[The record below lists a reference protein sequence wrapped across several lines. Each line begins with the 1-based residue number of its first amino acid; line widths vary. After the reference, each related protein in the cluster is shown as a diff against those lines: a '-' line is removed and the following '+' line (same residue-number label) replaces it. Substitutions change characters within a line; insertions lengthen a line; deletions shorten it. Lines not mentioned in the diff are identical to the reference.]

1 MKTPPPEPLLPIR
14 LGIMSNG
21 DPADARTWSGVP
33 NAILNDL
40 EPMVDSVVYLPA
52 APVTPARRRWE
63 RFRKGFSRTLGHRA
77 LPAFD
82 RGHLRRRTDSISET
96 ARRESVDAV
105 LAITVDQFVAHV
117 DLDVPIV
124 HHSDTTFK
132 GLENWY
138 PEITRLWPMTSR
150 RGHDITR
157 EAIRRSAHST
167 YPSRWAAA
175 QAIDTYGASEEC
187 TTVIPYGCN
196 LRNPPGRE
204 DTLQRQIGSGE
215 CRLLFIGRDWNRK
228 GGPLV
233 LETLSVLRNRGVDA
247 SLTVVGTTPPK
258 TDLPVKTIGFLNRQ
272 VPADLERYRSLWR
285 DATFLFM
292 PSRAETFGAVYAEAA
307 ANGVPSIALD
317 IGGVGDA
324 VIDGENGR
332 LLSPNVN
339 AETCADTITELLQT
353 PDAYEQLV
361 RSSRDR
367 YETTLNWN
375 AWCKTTLGILE
386 TLISNGKKANHR

>member
-1 MKTPPPEPLLPIR
+1 MAELRLPIR

-33 NAILNDL
+33 NSILNHL

-63 RFRKGFSRTLGHRA
+63 RFRKGFSRILGHRGF
-77 LPAFD
+77 PAMD
-82 RGHLRRRTDSISET
+82 RGHLKRRTDSISE
-96 ARRESVDAV
+96 AAKRESVDAV

-117 DLDVPIV
+117 DLDVPLL
-124 HHSDTTFK
+124 HHSDTTFQ
-132 GLENWY
+132 GLEGWY
-138 PEITRLWPMTSR
+138 PHVTGLWPMTSR
-150 RGHDITR
+150 RGHEITR

-175 QAIDTYGASEEC
+175 QAIDTYGASAER
-187 TTVIPYGCN
+187 TTVIPYGSN
-196 LRNPPGRE
+196 LLDPPCRE
-204 DTLQRQIGSGE
+204 AALDRHAGSGT

-228 GGPLV
+228 GGPRV
-233 LETLSVLRNRGVDA
+233 LETLGVLRDRGIDA
-247 SLTVVGTTPPK
+247 SLTVVGTTPPE
-258 TDLPVKTIGFLNRQ
+258 TDLPVEIIGFLNRQ
-272 VPADLERYRSLWR
+272 VPEDLERYRSLWR

-324 VIDGENGR
+324 VVDGENGR
-332 LLSPNVN
+332 LLSPEVD
-339 AETCADTITELLQT
+339 AETCADTIAELLQA
-353 PDAYEQLV
+353 PDAYERLV
-361 RSSRDR
+361 HTSRDR

-386 TLISNGKKANHR
+386 DLISNGQKENNR

>member
-1 MKTPPPEPLLPIR
+1 MTTPTPEPLLPIR

-33 NAILNDL
+33 NAILHHL
-40 EPMVDSVVYLPA
+40 EPMVDSIVYLPA

-63 RFRKGFSRTLGHRA
+63 RFRKGLSRIVGHRG
-77 LPAFD
+77 LPAMD
-82 RGHLRRRTDSISET
+82 RGHLERRTDSISKAAE
-96 ARRESVDAV
+96 RESVDAV

-117 DLDVPIV
+117 DLDVPLV
-124 HHSDTTFK
+124 HHSDTTFQ
-132 GLENWY
+132 GLEGWY
-138 PEITRLWPMTSR
+138 PEVTGLWPMTSR
-150 RGHDITR
+150 RGHEITR

-175 QAIDTYGASEEC
+175 QAIDTYGASAER

-196 LRNPPGRE
+196 LLDPPSRE
-204 DTLQRQIGSGE
+204 DTLQRQVGSGA

-228 GGPLV
+228 GGRLV
-233 LETLSVLRNRGVDA
+233 LETLRVLRDRGIDA
-247 SLTVVGTTPPK
+247 SLTVVGTTPPE
-258 TDLPVKTIGFLNRQ
+258 TDLPVETIGFLNRQ
-272 VPADLERYRSLWR
+272 IPEDLERYRSLWR

-307 ANGVPSIALD
+307 ANGVPSLALD

-324 VIDGENGR
+324 VVDGENGR
-332 LLSPNVN
+332 LLSPEVN
-339 AETCADTITELLQT
+339 AETCADSITELLRT
-353 PDAYEQLV
+353 PEAYERLV
-361 RSSRDR
+361 RTSRDR

-386 TLISNGKKANHR
+386 DLISNGQKENNR